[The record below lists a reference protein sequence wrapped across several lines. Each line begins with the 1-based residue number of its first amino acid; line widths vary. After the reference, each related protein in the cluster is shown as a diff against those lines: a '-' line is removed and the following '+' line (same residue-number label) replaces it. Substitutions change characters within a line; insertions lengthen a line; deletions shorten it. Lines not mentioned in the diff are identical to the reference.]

1 MRRILT
7 SLFIAAAVIVG
18 NVNCHAEKP
27 VGCSGERNESPIL
40 DLPAQPLKTVPN
52 GQSWVMQE
60 GTNVVY
66 LAKLSGTPYEMGYAY
81 GQLYGP

>member
-7 SLFIAAAVIVG
+7 SLFLAAAAVVG
-18 NVNCHAEKP
+18 TVNCQAPP
-27 VGCSGERNESPIL
+27 VGCTGVRNDQPIL

>member
-7 SLFIAAAVIVG
+7 SLFLAAAVVVG
-18 NVNCHAEKP
+18 TVNCQAAPP
-27 VGCSGERNESPIL
+27 VGCNGVRNESPIL

-60 GTNVVY
+60 GTNVVS